1 MPIQR
6 VAATAALAAAAVTLT
21 VWAGEQVNIGIEM
34 GLWEVAAHAQTSG
47 AALPP
52 QVQEQLQKLPPE
64 QRARFQAA
72 MQGAMAD
79 AQRGHVFK
87 ECVTPERLS
96 RGLGK
101 EDESAQC
108 KASVVR
114 NTRTEFEY
122 RKVCSGGSGESHT
135 EDAVFHMTD
144 PHHITGTVDVVVSGG
159 PKPMTIHQ
167 ILEGKW
173 VSSGCG
179 NVKDIEMVK

>member
-1 MPIQR
+1 MSIQR
-6 VAATAALAAAAVTLT
+6 VAAGAALAAAAVTLT
-21 VWAGEQVNIGIEM
+21 VWAAERVNIGIEM
-34 GLWEVAAHAQTSG
+34 GLWEVAAHGQMSG
-47 AALPP
+47 AALSP
-52 QVQEQLQKLPPE
+52 QMQAQLQSLPPE
-64 QRARFQAA
+64 QRQRIETA

-79 AQRGHVFK
+79 AQRGHVFR

-96 RGLGK
+96 QGLGK

-122 RKVCSGGSGESHT
+122 RKVCSAGSGESHT

-159 PKPMTIHQ
+159 AQPMTIHQ
-167 ILEGKW
+167 VLDGKW
-173 VSSGCG
+173 VSSACG
-179 NVKDIEMVK
+179 EVKDIEQVK

>member
-1 MPIQR
+1 MSLQR
-6 VAATAALAAAAVTLT
+6 AAVGFALAAATVSLT
-21 VWAGEQVNIGIEM
+21 VWAAERVNIGIEM

-47 AALPP
+47 GIPP
-52 QVQEQLQKLPPE
+52 DMQARLQSLPPE
-64 QRARFQAA
+64 QRARIEAA

-79 AQRGHVFK
+79 AQRGHVFR

-96 RGLGK
+96 QGLGK

-122 RKVCSGGSGESHT
+122 RKVCSSSNGESHT

-144 PHHITGTVDVVVSGG
+144 PHHISGTIDVIESSGAR
-159 PKPMTIHQ
+159 PMTLHQ
-167 ILEGKW
+167 ILDGKW
-173 VSSGCG
+173 VSSSCG
-179 NVKDIEMVK
+179 DVKDVEQIK

>member
-1 MPIQR
+1 MAIQR
-6 VAATAALAAAAVTLT
+6 AAAGFALAAAAVTLT
-21 VWAGEQVNIGIEM
+21 VWAGEKVNIGIEM

-52 QVQEQLQKLPPE
+52 QMQEQLQHMAPE
-64 QRARFQAA
+64 QRARIEAA

-79 AQRGHVFK
+79 AQRGHVFR

-96 RGLGK
+96 QGLGK

-122 RKVCSGGSGESHT
+122 RKVCSGGSDGAHT

-144 PHHITGTVDVVVSGG
+144 PHHISGTVDVVVSGSAQ
-159 PKPMTIHQ
+159 PMQIHQ

-173 VSSGCG
+173 VSSSCG
-179 NVKDIEMVK
+179 DVKDVEQIR